1 MEDVKFHPAVEL
13 VISRMESNPKEFTYE
28 GGKWRHM
35 LEQHTRWMN
44 KEEKEAVNEKL
55 RDINLEHMRLTMMKK
70 ILTDKEREVVAGDGG
85 GGYVIG
91 GTTGVT
97 WSSGN
102 SANTLTTSE
111 ILSLPQHEK
120 ETMLKLIEEYQE
132 QNGVAY

>member
-28 GGKWRHM
+28 GGKWRNM

-70 ILTDKEREVVAGDGG
+70 ILSDVEREVVAGDGG

-91 GTTGVT
+91 GTSTAPSWTTNASLALGDR
-97 WSSGN
+97 
-102 SANTLTTSE
+102 TLTQDNLTTLLE
-111 ILSLPQHEK
+111 LVEK
-120 ETMLKLIEEYQE
+120 YDEER
-132 QNGVAY
+132 NAY